1 MEDEEVK
8 KRVERPVFLFE
19 NEKKGIYW
27 RQSKYR
33 RQITNPMSRFETPA
47 VDIDLD
53 ALEDTAS
60 AEKKAGAPVAIQE
73 RNQEMTPAERLA
85 SEMTKQREYNSKRA
99 IFQNLQL
106 GLQKMSLPNLDR
118 VSAVLPPE
126 VTTLIE
132 EAVDGLQMLSFYKT
146 LNRARLVKE
155 LESMIKGQHL
165 DGEVRR
171 LNDLILQSE
180 ASVAKL
186 KEMET
191 IKQASARAATN
202 DIVKAQQIVDSFL
215 PGGKN
220 SHQMQS
226 MPEPGTVDIDL
237 PLEPR
242 SDEKGLWNK
251 VRGMFR

>member
-1 MEDEEVK
+1 
-8 KRVERPVFLFE
+8 
-19 NEKKGIYW
+19 
-27 RQSKYR
+27 
-33 RQITNPMSRFETPA
+33 MSGPETPV

-53 ALEDTAS
+53 TLEARAS
-60 AEKKAGAPVAIQE
+60 AEKIASAPAAIQE
-73 RNQEMTPAERLA
+73 RNQEMTTTERLA
-85 SEMTKQREYNSKRA
+85 SEMAKQREYISKRA
-99 IFQNLQL
+99 IFLDLQERI
-106 GLQKMSLPNLDR
+106 QKLPLPNMDR

-126 VTTLIE
+126 VMSLAE
-132 EAVDGLQMLSFYKT
+132 EAADGLQMLSFYRT
-146 LNRARLVKE
+146 LDRARLVKE
-155 LESMIKGQHL
+155 LESMIKGNHL

-186 KEMET
+186 KEMEA

-220 SHQMQS
+220 SHQIQS

-237 PLEPR
+237 PLEPP
-242 SDEKGLWNK
+242 SDEKGLWNR
-251 VRGMFR
+251 VRGLFR